1 MVAGVD
7 FMGEEFEEQV
17 AFAKL
22 LSCGPAPLFC
32 PKGQINKKVKTTN
45 RKPKKCC
52 ELVMKH
58 IQNRIKKT
66 KTGRPTIMKQGFESN
81 RNQRPCH

>member
-1 MVAGVD
+1 MAIVCHGGLSAVVFRHMVAGVD

-32 PKGQINKKVKTTN
+32 PKGQRNKKGKTTN

-58 IQNRIKKT
+58 IQYK
-66 KTGRPTIMKQGFESN
+66 
-81 RNQRPCH
+81 NQENYNNW

>member
-1 MVAGVD
+1 MYFCVPGHMVAGVD

-22 LSCGPAPLFC
+22 LSCGPAPLSC
-32 PKGQINKKVKTTN
+32 PKGQINKKGKTTN

-52 ELVMKH
+52 ELVM
-58 IQNRIKKT
+58 NTPRI
-66 KTGRPTIMKQGFESN
+66 ES
-81 RNQRPCH
+81 RKLQLVDLPS